1 MENEISKYQWME
13 ILKEKYNLDAKKI
26 EKNQQSTD
34 HNVYEIYGNTKKYI
48 AKIYHSRNHT
58 KCMANLHNKLI
69 GSKINVPKIVPS
81 ITKKNYVKISER
93 NYLVIYSFLKGK
105 PISRSKKQENLIEIQ
120 LV

>member
-58 KCMANLHNKLI
+58 KCMANLHNKLSQNF
-69 GSKINVPKIVPS
+69 G
-81 ITKKNYVKISER
+81 KKLFS
-93 NYLVIYSFLKGK
+93 YLFFFKRK
-105 PISRSKKQENLIEIQ
+105 TNK
-120 LV
+120 